1 MQSKKLNSL
10 YITVLNS
17 LKLSDPKISDQKME
31 SDMNSYNQYEDF
43 FWKEN
48 MSLKST

>member
-1 MQSKKLNSL
+1 
-10 YITVLNS
+10 
-17 LKLSDPKISDQKME
+17 ME

-48 MSLKST
+48 MSLKSPWNIDWNVLGLHES